1 MHPRAMGL
9 LSYFQYFTEDNA
21 VLPHCKQ
28 VEVYIPSMGWVKLHI
43 QQPLIVLAET
53 RSMFNKAR
61 SIGTGL

>member
-28 VEVYIPSMGWVKLHI
+28 VELYGMG
-43 QQPLIVLAET
+43 ET
-53 RSMFNKAR
+53 THTATVNSF
-61 SIGTGL
+61 G